1 MDANG
6 KATAAKAYTYDSDDG
21 PTAGPK
27 EHDVGFDAKGHWC
40 LINYPEAGGIWVVR
54 GAGVM
59 TPTPG
64 AVLLGGIGL
73 ALVGWRQR
81 RAARAA

>member
-27 EHDVGFDAKGHWC
+27 EHDVGFDAKGD
-40 LINYPEAGGIWVVR
+40 VR